1 MTRKFL
7 LLPLVLVFTLILAS
21 RMASAAEDDLSKA
34 LITPTA
40 LTRILQ
46 SNQASKLLILNV
58 GPRVLYQQA
67 HIRGAEFIGPT
78 SDARGIDRLRERV
91 KSVPKTRQ
99 IVIYCGCCPW
109 ERCPNVKPAFQEL
122 KKLGFRKVKAL
133 YIANNIG
140 SDWVD
145 PGHPTERGM

>member
-78 SDARGIDRLRERV
+78 SVAPGIDRLRERV